1 MVWTAR
7 GILWWTTV
15 LIILEAMPQRGKLGL
30 RGGRKE
36 ISMLGVQG
44 NLGSAALFLGLASAT
59 AQGATGGGRR
69 GEEGSAAGLSADPGV
84 GVEEGGS
91 LAWSGDGDDFD
102 NGDGDDDAEDQGA
115 SAQFG
120 DDEEEMHLATRP
132 GWGKGPHEGEASWS
146 GWGQHETWSRDAQNL
161 QHPARPHAV
170 DGDGGGGEQQQQQ
183 QQQDEVSLKGEE
195 GGVQER
201 VAAASQEEGLRL
213 EVPTEPLPNRP
224 VYVGPASR
232 IKGYVEED
240 KGPPQHSPQ
249 APIPSMEDEWE
260 WEPPIVTHNHIR
272 GLTRYATKEVGMANK
287 LMFTGNFTVPR
298 DICYKIL
305 KKYPEHAPCLTVVAR
320 LYLMLGEKLLARKVA
335 RGAIDADPNFK
346 DSYILLAELL
356 EIQGTEFL
364 ANGDAE
370 SAYESYRR
378 ILLMDE
384 STHRKILAR
393 STISQSFYSIAV
405 ILQVLMPPTLTL
417 SHFCSIPCA
426 TSPFLSLSISP
437 SLPLTLFLL
446 LPLPHFLPLS
456 HTLTFFSHSF
466 AFSIPLSST
475 NPLRKCTSLWK

>member
-69 GEEGSAAGLSADPGV
+69 GEESSAAGLSADPGV

-183 QQQDEVSLKGEE
+183 QQQQQGEVSLKGEE
-195 GGVQER
+195 GGVQEK

-384 STHRKILAR
+384 STHRKILTR

-405 ILQVLMPPTLTL
+405 ILQVPIPPTHTF
-417 SHFCSIPCA
+417 SHF
-426 TSPFLSLSISP
+426 LSVS
-437 SLPLTLFLL
+437 
-446 LPLPHFLPLS
+446 
-456 HTLTFFSHSF
+456 
-466 AFSIPLSST
+466 
-475 NPLRKCTSLWK
+475 